1 MHSGKHLG
9 TQMDHSHYRQSLK
22 PQGILKHRS
31 HSRGREPET
40 IAGLFLGMYQETR
53 SLASRPESATTH
65 LTHTQ
70 ALDPG
75 WRGPCPWAALD
86 QPRGVYHSVPKTDKN
101 SSPDKPDSVS
111 PCIGLQ
117 DNQSE
122 SLRGLSER
130 IGSETPLDYFHGP
143 TIPGTHL
150 LPSSVAARPARMSR

>member
-1 MHSGKHLG
+1 
-9 TQMDHSHYRQSLK
+9 MDNSHYRQSLK

-31 HSRGREPET
+31 HSRGRETET

-86 QPRGVYHSVPKTDKN
+86 QPRGVYHSVPKTATKILAQIN
-101 SSPDKPDSVS
+101 LTQSVPAS
-111 PCIGLQ
+111 GY
-117 DNQSE
+117 
-122 SLRGLSER
+122 R
-130 IGSETPLDYFHGP
+130 
-143 TIPGTHL
+143 TI
-150 LPSSVAARPARMSR
+150 SRNH